1 MLRCITIFVHTKKFK
16 QLKKKK
22 KKKKKIKSEFTE
34 IYYNIRN
41 FSEYEGLS
49 SVEKKSLLKDA
60 KHLEKMEIAAVDECD
75 DDYEEDLLNSVDP
88 KLLRQFQNCGFDF

>member
-1 MLRCITIFVHTKKFK
+1 MYYDFCSHQEIQTIKKN
-16 QLKKKK
+16 KKKK
-22 KKKKKIKSEFTE
+22 KKKKSEFTE